1 MLDTL
6 ATAARSRREPNGTLY
21 EQHDDQIVEQAIT
34 ILEARV
40 FKGGPLVNN
49 TTALRDYLRLKL
61 MAEPNEV
68 FVAIFLN
75 SQHFVLA
82 CETLFTGTVDFIA
95 VHPRVVV
102 QRALALHASAL
113 IIAHQHPSGL
123 SSPSS
128 ADVTQTKR
136 LKDALATVDVRVLD
150 HLIIGK
156 GEPFSFASSGLL

>member
-6 ATAARSRREPNGTLY
+6 AAARSHTEPNGTLSA
-21 EQHDDQIVEQAIT
+21 QHDDWIIEQAIT

-40 FKGGPLVNN
+40 FRAGPLLNN

-75 SQHFVLA
+75 SQHLVLA
-82 CETLFTGTVDFIA
+82 CETLFTGTVNFIA

-102 QRALALHASAL
+102 QRALALNASGL
-113 IIAHQHPSGL
+113 IMAHQHPSGGT
-123 SSPSS
+123 SPSS
-128 ADVTQTKR
+128 GDVTHTKR
-136 LKDALATVDVRVLD
+136 LKAALETVDVRVLD
-150 HLIIGK
+150 HLIVGK

>member
-6 ATAARSRREPNGTLY
+6 TAVGSQMDQNGILSA
-21 EQHDDQIVEQAIT
+21 QHDDGIIEQAIT

-40 FKGGPLVNN
+40 FRGGPLLNN

-75 SQHFVLA
+75 TGNLVLA
-82 CETLFTGTVDFIA
+82 CETLFTGTINFTA

-102 QRALALHASAL
+102 QRALALNAAAL
-113 IIAHQHPSGL
+113 IFAHQHPSGL
-123 SSPSS
+123 ASPSS
-128 ADVTQTKR
+128 GDIKHTTL
-136 LKDALATVDVRVLD
+136 LKNALVTVDVRVLD

>member
-6 ATAARSRREPNGTLY
+6 AAARSHTELNGLLSA
-21 EQHDDQIVEQAIT
+21 QHDDRIIEQAIT

-40 FKGGPLVNN
+40 FTGGPLLNN

-75 SQHFVLA
+75 TGNLVLA
-82 CETLFTGTVDFIA
+82 CEALFTGTINFTA

-102 QRALALHASAL
+102 QRALALNAAAL
-113 IIAHQHPSGL
+113 IFAHQHPSGL
-123 SSPSS
+123 ASPSS
-128 ADVTQTKR
+128 GDITHTTL
-136 LKDALATVDVRVLD
+136 LKNALATVDVRVLD

>member
-6 ATAARSRREPNGTLY
+6 TAVGSQMDLNGILSA
-21 EQHDDQIVEQAIT
+21 QHDDGIIEQAIT

-40 FKGGPLVNN
+40 FRGGPLLNN

-75 SQHFVLA
+75 TGNLVLA
-82 CETLFTGTVDFIA
+82 CETLFTGTINFTA

-102 QRALALHASAL
+102 QRALALNAAAL
-113 IIAHQHPSGL
+113 IFAHQHPSGL
-123 SSPSS
+123 ASPSS
-128 ADVTQTKR
+128 GDIKHTTL
-136 LKDALATVDVRVLD
+136 LKNALATVDVRGLD